1 MKRDYYE
8 VLGVSK
14 NATKED
20 IKNAYRR
27 LALQYHPDRNKS
39 KDAEEKFK
47 EINEAYAVLSDEEK
61 RRQYDAY
68 GQASFS
74 GRFTEQDIFRGADFS
89 EFEDLFESMGFGP
102 FGFGR
107 HPFDLF
113 GFGRTRKR
121 RGADLQASVQITLEE
136 AAQGISRDFE
146 FLKTKKCET
155 CGGTGGAP
163 GAKIAACPACGG
175 TGSMRT
181 TKRLGPM
188 TFQSIV
194 TCNRCGG
201 TGRTYEKTCSSCSGT
216 GMKKENEKLTINIP
230 PGAFNGMRLRFAG
243 SGEYGLGG
251 YGDLYIDVRVKRH
264 SLFARE
270 GDDLVTEL
278 AIPFTTAALGGETEV
293 QTLVSEKKK
302 IRIPPG
308 TQSGETIT
316 VKGEG
321 MPRLQ
326 QRSGDRKI
334 GDLLIK
340 ISVEIPKKLT
350 KRQRELLE
358 EFEKE
363 SKKKLFGLF

>member
-8 VLGVSK
+8 VLGVPK

-39 KDAEEKFK
+39 KDADEKFK

-68 GQASFS
+68 GQAGFS
-74 GRFTEQDIFRGADFS
+74 ERFTQEDIFRGADFGD
-89 EFEDLFESMGFGP
+89 FEDLFESMGFGRFGFDRHP
-102 FGFGR
+102 FDFFGFGR
-107 HPFDLF
+107 A
-113 GFGRTRKR
+113 RKR
-121 RGADLQASVQITLEE
+121 RGADLQASVQITLED
-136 AAQGISRDFE
+136 AARGISRDFE
-146 FLKTKKCET
+146 FLKTKKCGT

-163 GAKIAACPACGG
+163 GAKLVACPACGG
-175 TGSMRT
+175 TGSIRT

-201 TGRTYEKTCSSCSGT
+201 IGRVYEKTCPSCGGT
-216 GMKKENEKLTINIP
+216 GMKKENEKITITIP
-230 PGAFNGMRLRFAG
+230 PGAFDGMRLRFAG
-243 SGEYGLGG
+243 SGEYGPGG
-251 YGDLYIDVRVKRH
+251 YGDLYVDVRVRKH
-264 SLFARE
+264 PLFARE
-270 GDDLVTEL
+270 GDDLVTEFS
-278 AIPFTTAALGGETEV
+278 IPFTTAALGGEIEV
-293 QTLVSEKKK
+293 QTLLSGKKR
-302 IRIPPG
+302 IRIPAG
-308 TQSGETIT
+308 TQSGEIIRI
-316 VKGEG
+316 KEEG

-326 QRSGDRKI
+326 QRGGRKA
-334 GDLLIK
+334 GDLLVK

-363 SKKKLFGLF
+363 SKKRFFGLF